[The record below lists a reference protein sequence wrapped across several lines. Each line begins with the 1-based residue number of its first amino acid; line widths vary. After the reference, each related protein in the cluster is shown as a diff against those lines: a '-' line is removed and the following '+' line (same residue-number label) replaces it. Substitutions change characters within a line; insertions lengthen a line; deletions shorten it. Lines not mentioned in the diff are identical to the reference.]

1 MNFSC
6 KQNLLPNNYWD
17 YNCKIL
23 NRSMGNNFFN
33 NNLKRNNNIN
43 QANSSNDEINLMNL
57 KMKIALLN
65 NKVNQINNAFS
76 PINLNNQNEKFRQN
90 IKAFNYQKNNIRD
103 FNYTF
108 DNNKEN
114 IGNFNN
120 SNNYNNQENNNL
132 MKAKIMSH
140 KRSNSNSNY
149 IHQNNNKY
157 FQNYDNYFF
166 PSLSLSQQNN
176 LVSRNIKHPNNSKK
190 LFHNRIDNLSL
201 NNYSNYNNYNI
212 TNNNYSLSQNSYQT
226 FLKNTQ
232 FGNYD
237 SYFLESIEAKNKS
250 KQNSNDISIG
260 TISNENEQK
269 SKRPKKINQRKNK
282 KIKIINN
289 FSNSN
294 LTNENKND
302 IETDYKD
309 KHKSPPLEENEKI
322 SNSNDINDLII
333 HQNQSSEKKLNTQG
347 ESNEKNTKKF
357 SILNKL
363 FQLGKKN
370 ENIDKIENEK
380 RNKDINDKDN
390 KLMTSDNYSENKR
403 YNNNIIIFNN
413 FDNNKNKNNLKK
425 NEENKKEINKNIN
438 EKDFV
443 NKKNKLNIK
452 IKPIKKL
459 SFHEEDNIKIKY
471 NQKEEIKNIA
481 IYDVSDNL
489 KKMIPRNINVYL
501 SKLKRFKPKSVLLN
515 SNKKENEEIKEKKQ
529 SKYIQNNKNNPN
541 KRANSNSVKKELK
554 KNLKKSNSNSV
565 KKELKKA
572 LKKSNSNS
580 SLSIISKNKKKF
592 DLNDKKINN
601 EIKIKRKTPKKEI
614 CEKFKKNPQLFY
626 GEDLCDLVMKSL
638 CLGEE
643 EKKEENKNKI
653 NVIRKNKDNL
663 LDKKINM
670 QAYYNLKKYFEE
682 NNLDD

>member
-1 MNFSC
+1 
-6 KQNLLPNNYWD
+6 
-17 YNCKIL
+17 
-23 NRSMGNNFFN
+23 
-33 NNLKRNNNIN
+33 
-43 QANSSNDEINLMNL
+43 
-57 KMKIALLN
+57 
-65 NKVNQINNAFS
+65 
-76 PINLNNQNEKFRQN
+76 
-90 IKAFNYQKNNIRD
+90 
-103 FNYTF
+103 
-108 DNNKEN
+108 
-114 IGNFNN
+114 
-120 SNNYNNQENNNL
+120 

-260 TISNENEQK
+260 TISNENEKK

-425 NEENKKEINKNIN
+425 MKR
-438 EKDFV
+438 
-443 NKKNKLNIK
+443 
-452 IKPIKKL
+452 IKK
-459 SFHEEDNIKIKY
+459 K
-471 NQKEEIKNIA
+471 
-481 IYDVSDNL
+481 
-489 KKMIPRNINVYL
+489 
-501 SKLKRFKPKSVLLN
+501 
-515 SNKKENEEIKEKKQ
+515 
-529 SKYIQNNKNNPN
+529 
-541 KRANSNSVKKELK
+541 
-554 KNLKKSNSNSV
+554 
-565 KKELKKA
+565 
-572 LKKSNSNS
+572 
-580 SLSIISKNKKKF
+580 
-592 DLNDKKINN
+592 
-601 EIKIKRKTPKKEI
+601 
-614 CEKFKKNPQLFY
+614 
-626 GEDLCDLVMKSL
+626 
-638 CLGEE
+638 
-643 EKKEENKNKI
+643 
-653 NVIRKNKDNL
+653 
-663 LDKKINM
+663 
-670 QAYYNLKKYFEE
+670 
-682 NNLDD
+682 